1 VAILIVGATGA
12 LGRDVVEAALR
23 DGHDT
28 GALVRDPA
36 RAGLPEAVELV
47 AGDVLDPSSLRA
59 AVDGRE
65 AVICALGTPSPR
77 RASTLLQDGTRNLVV
92 AMEQAG
98 VRRLVCVT
106 LLGTGTSRANASL
119 IYRQVVLR
127 ALAPMLADKQ
137 AQENVVRSSELDWT
151 LVRPPRFTG
160 RKPGGELRVIAE
172 GQPGRV
178 GHVVR
183 ADLAGFLLDC
193 ATENRHGRKAV
204 AVGSSATA
212 PESMNL
218 RPRVAVLLSGLLT
231 GSELTSWGIVH
242 PTLWKLEHAEQV
254 RAEKLVYRRFA
265 TIDPFLQTATIAAC
279 FAVAQGLR
287 GRDRALA
294 LAAGASYSIMLATT
308 LIGNMPINLRVF
320 GWDETHGDPE
330 QWRTLRRRWDRLH
343 TARIALDTA
352 GFALITT
359 ATVQPTV

>member
-1 VAILIVGATGA
+1 MRILIVGATGE
-12 LGRDVVEAALR
+12 LGRDVVEAALQ

-28 GALVRDPA
+28 AALVRDPA
-36 RAGLPEAVELV
+36 RAELPEAVELV
-47 AGDVLDPSSLRA
+47 AGDVLDASSLRR
-59 AVDGRE
+59 AVDARD
-65 AVICALGTPSPR
+65 AVICALGTPNPR
-77 RASTLLQDGTRNLVV
+77 RASTLLQDGTRNLVL
-92 AMEQAG
+92 AMDQGG

-106 LLGTGTSRANASL
+106 LLGAGASRANASL
-119 IYRQVVLR
+119 MYRQVILR
-127 ALAPMLADKQ
+127 ALAPMLPDKQ
-137 AQENVVRSSELDWT
+137 AQEDVVRSSELDWT

-160 RKPGGELRVIAE
+160 GKPGAELRVIAE

-178 GHVVR
+178 SRIFR
-183 ADLAGFLLDC
+183 ADLARFLLDC
-193 ATENRHGRKAV
+193 ATDNRHLREAV
-204 AVGSSATA
+204 AVGSSAAA
-212 PESMNL
+212 PESMKL

-231 GSELTSWGIVH
+231 GSELTSWGIIH

-265 TIDPFLQTATIAAC
+265 TVDPFLQTAAIAAC
-279 FAVAQGLR
+279 LAAAQGLH
-287 GRDRALA
+287 GSDRALA
-294 LAAGASYSIMLATT
+294 LASGASYSIMLAIT

-359 ATVQPTV
+359 AAVQPRV